1 MDRRFEQLLEA
12 APDAMVEVN
21 AEGKILLVNAG
32 CETLFGYSRTELL
45 GMKVDDL
52 VPVALRGRHEG
63 HRANYARTPVT
74 RPMGQAMKL
83 RALRKDGTEVPVQIS
98 ISQLQV
104 NGEQHTVA
112 AIRDVSDADAMAEAL
127 RHSAEQTRQLFDLS
141 PVACCVYDA
150 ETLQF
155 LDVNAQAMATYGYSR
170 EEFLEMTVKDLR
182 NQDEETEIEAEYRL
196 RSHVRK
202 NGEKVEIEMQRH
214 AMQYRGRSAQLVV
227 LRDITERRRFEETLE
242 EARATAEGRERTAR
256 SERRTPQ

>member
-1 MDRRFEQLLEA
+1 MDQRFEQLLEA
-12 APDAMVEVN
+12 APDAMLKVN
-21 AEGKILLVNAG
+21 AQGQILLVNAG

-45 GMKVDDL
+45 GMNVDEL

-83 RALRKDGTEVPVQIS
+83 RAFRKNGTEVPVQIS

-104 NGEQHTVA
+104 GDEQHTVA

-150 ETLQF
+150 ETLQ
-155 LDVNAQAMATYGYSR
+155 LSR
-170 EEFLEMTVKDLR
+170 CQCASDGDLWIQPGR
-182 NQDEETEIEAEYRL
+182 ISRDDGERFALSGRG
-196 RSHVRK
+196 
-202 NGEKVEIEMQRH
+202 NG
-214 AMQYRGRSAQLVV
+214 
-227 LRDITERRRFEETLE
+227 D
-242 EARATAEGRERTAR
+242 
-256 SERRTPQ
+256 